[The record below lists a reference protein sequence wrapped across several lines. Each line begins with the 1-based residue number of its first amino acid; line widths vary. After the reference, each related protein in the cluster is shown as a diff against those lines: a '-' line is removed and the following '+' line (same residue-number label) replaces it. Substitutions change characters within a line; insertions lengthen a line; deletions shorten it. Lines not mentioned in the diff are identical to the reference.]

1 MEEHDNNSV
10 GDIFDAFD
18 GQNDEIEI
26 SSASETEEQL
36 RDEIIDGNANEDEN
50 KTDNFQS
57 EFIDNL
63 SPQEPEENYPSID
76 DGDQKEEYPQS
87 EGEEKFLSTTNGNTE
102 SKPFDAQKKSAF
114 NAIKGRR
121 PPILNKQRILYIML
135 GIVTF
140 LIVFGLFIFPSMT
153 KKKQKASQ
161 EKPHASENE
170 AVDYFSLAKKRER
183 QLDEK
188 AFVINNEK
196 DDKLDEDELPPINPK
211 YQNNR
216 DAQTV
221 YVTSNSNTSKKEI
234 PDTSEDALQA
244 KTINGIKGI
253 TPTRNNYLSP
263 DHFGNSYAQNTSQN
277 IPSNTQNYYP
287 RNALPSQSEYTNQIL
302 SQYANT
308 QNNYARQND
317 QSGKSNFFNANRGET
332 SGSYIPLNS
341 IWQGS
346 IFNAILTSNI
356 NTDLP
361 GECTAIIS
369 KNIYSSQDGSLL
381 LIPQNS
387 KLLGSYNSSISYSQ
401 SRVQVGWHT
410 LIRPDGY
417 QLNLGNMNATDAQG
431 ASGLRGFINDHPL
444 QYLKALALTSA
455 FTFAGMELK
464 AVGTVTKPDGTTT
477 TNPYIQQL
485 ATDALTISNRIGEK
499 LIDRALDVQPTI
511 TIKSGTKINIV
522 ANTNIVMPPFELF
535 EVTQSYHKK

>member
-26 SSASETEEQL
+26 SSASETKEQL
-36 RDEIIDGNANEDEN
+36 GDEIIDENANEDEN
-50 KTDNFQS
+50 KTDNFQD
-57 EFIDNL
+57 EFVDSL
-63 SPQEPEENYPSID
+63 SQQEPEENYPSVG
-76 DGDQKEEYPQS
+76 DGDEREEYSQS
-87 EGEEKFLSTTNGNTE
+87 ESEALSTTEEENGGA
-102 SKPFDAQKKSAF
+102 KPFDAQKKSAF
-114 NAIKGRR
+114 NAVKDRR

-153 KKKQKASQ
+153 KKKQRASQ

-170 AVDYFSLAKKRER
+170 AVDYFSLAKQREK

-196 DDKLDEDELPPINPK
+196 EDKLDEDELPPINPK

-216 DAQTV
+216 DTQTV

-234 PDTSEDALQA
+234 PDTSEDALQS

-253 TPTRNNYLSP
+253 TPTRNNYLNP
-263 DHFGNSYAQNTSQN
+263 DYSGNSYTQSTSQN

-287 RNALPSQSEYTNQIL
+287 RNALPPQSEYTNQIL

-317 QSGKSNFFNANRGET
+317 QSGKNNFFNANRGET

-361 GECTAIIS
+361 GECTAVIS

-431 ASGLRGFINDHPL
+431 ASGLKGFINDHPL

-464 AVGTVTKPDGTTT
+464 TAGTVTRPDGTTT

-535 EVTQSYHKK
+535 EVTQPYHKK